1 LTAGQI
7 DGILCVMI
15 SFIIPIYNKGSILL
29 KTLNS
34 LTDKLSK
41 AKFSKF
47 EIIII
52 DDGSKDDSFY
62 EAFRF
67 KRSNKKL
74 GKIKIFHYGQ
84 NLGKGYAL
92 KYGFIKSTGDP
103 VIFLD
108 GDMDIDTKQ
117 VIKAIEKFNKINPDI
132 LIGSKYHIQSRLHY
146 PFNRYLYSRILKIII
161 WLLFNLSVTD
171 TQVGLKIFQRKV
183 LAKVFPKI
191 LVKRFAVDLEIL
203 IVANKYGYK
212 KIIEIPVIIKHT
224 SANCSTINYMSTI
237 NFMQDLA
244 SLFYRNYILHHYD

>member
-1 LTAGQI
+1 
-7 DGILCVMI
+7 
-15 SFIIPIYNKGSILL
+15 
-29 KTLNS
+29 
-34 LTDKLSK
+34 
-41 AKFSKF
+41 
-47 EIIII
+47 
-52 DDGSKDDSFY
+52 
-62 EAFRF
+62 
-67 KRSNKKL
+67 L